1 MRPSPDQDSRYLE
14 AAAAHGAAMQRLAGA
29 FEANTER
36 RRDLLQ
42 DMHVALW
49 RSFAAFDGRCSVRTW
64 VYRVAHNVAASHV
77 DKERRTHRG
86 AVTLDEIEHLPSGE
100 NISSEVE
107 ESEALARLHAIIRT
121 LGPPDRQII
130 TLYLEGLDAAAIAD
144 VTGLSA
150 GAIATRV
157 SRLKTQLT
165 RLFHETSPSVS
176 HV

>member
-1 MRPSPDQDSRYLE
+1 ME
-14 AAAAHGAAMQRLAGA
+14 AAAEHGGALQRLARA
-29 FEANTER
+29 TEADAER

-49 RSFAAFDGRCSVRTW
+49 RSLASYDARCSVRTW

-77 DKERRTHRG
+77 NGERRQRHPF
-86 AVTLDEIEHLPSGE
+86 VVLEEIEHLPSAQNVSAE
-100 NISSEVE
+100 IE
-107 ESEALARLHAIIRT
+107 ESEAVARLNAIIRQ

-130 TLYLEGLDAAAIAD
+130 TLYLEGLDAVSIAD

-157 SRLKTQLT
+157 SRLKTQLA
-165 RLFHETSPSVS
+165 RMFQENANV
-176 HV
+176 

>member
-1 MRPSPDQDSRYLE
+1 MRPTPDQDQRYL
-14 AAAAHGAAMQRLAGA
+14 AAAQAHGPAMQRLARA
-29 FEANTER
+29 TEAHAER

-49 RSFAAFDGRCSVRTW
+49 RSFASFDERCSVRTW

-77 DKERRTHRG
+77 DRERRRR
-86 AVTLDEIEHLPSGE
+86 APFVELEEIEHLPSTQ
-100 NISSEVE
+100 NVSAEVE
-107 ESEALARLHAIIRT
+107 ESEAVARLNAIICK

-130 TLYLEGLDAAAIAD
+130 TLYLEGLDAASIAE

-157 SRLKTQLT
+157 SRLKSQLA
-165 RLFHETSPSVS
+165 RLFQETANV
-176 HV
+176 

>member
-1 MRPSPDQDSRYLE
+1 MRPSPEQDARYLE
-14 AAAAHGAAMQRLAGA
+14 AAAEHGGALQRLARA
-29 FEANTER
+29 TEANAER

-49 RSFAAFDGRCSVRTW
+49 RSFASYDARCSVRTW

-77 DKERRTHRG
+77 DRERRTR
-86 AVTLDEIEHLPSGE
+86 APFVALEEIAELPSAQ
-100 NISSEVE
+100 NISAEVE
-107 ESEALARLHAIIRT
+107 ESEAVARLNATIRK

-130 TLYLEGLDAAAIAD
+130 TLYLEGLGAASIAE

-150 GAIATRV
+150 GAVATRV
-157 SRLKTQLT
+157 SRLKAQLA
-165 RLFHETSPSVS
+165 RLFQENA